1 MSELTTDQA
10 LGFIADM
17 LCMCNGTLED
27 KHVNG
32 CPQYKVAKDWLMQV
46 QREAKIEE
54 LRKVAEIIE
63 RTHLSDEYGNEG
75 YDGDGM
81 MPGYVSIPEWLCARA
96 DRMETEEITT

>member
-46 QREAKIEE
+46 QREAK
-54 LRKVAEIIE
+54 AEA
-63 RTHLSDEYGNEG
+63 S
-75 YDGDGM
+75 
-81 MPGYVSIPEWLCARA
+81 
-96 DRMETEEITT
+96 EEITGHTVEAHQLLIEDVDE